1 MTSQLRAIEG
11 GAVLLEPVTA
21 DPWEFQA
28 ECVEAFVASWRAR
41 GFSPVTVENDIGLL
55 ERTLTALGRPA
66 WDVTPE
72 DIDRVVG
79 DLALAGRAASTRR
92 EYVQIFKGFHR
103 FLQVR
108 KAVEIEAGFGVRLVC
123 PVDEFNASRHVG
135 DDSPAQLPPPTPE
148 RVAEFFDFLRV
159 RIATARKYGPAAR
172 DYAMF
177 RTLYHAGLRSEEA
190 SLLDRPDA
198 HFSRGPF
205 GKLHVRFGK
214 GARASGPRPRWVPM
228 LDGLDLV
235 LHWFLD
241 DVRGKFPDSP
251 VLFAD
256 ESGGSL
262 HRGTIRNRLRYL
274 MELEGRP
281 AADWFSPHALRR
293 ACATHNYERG
303 VDLVAIQQLLGH
315 WTVSSTMRYV
325 RPSATFIEDAYRR
338 AVTTT
343 LSELTAEE
351 GSPAWRSD
359 GACGWPPPS
368 VRSGPAPSCSGS
380 SPNVPTCRCPP
391 RRCPRCSPKSP
402 PR

>member
-1 MTSQLRAIEG
+1 
-11 GAVLLEPVTA
+11 
-21 DPWEFQA
+21 
-28 ECVEAFVASWRAR
+28 
-41 GFSPVTVENDIGLL
+41 
-55 ERTLTALGRPA
+55 
-66 WDVTPE
+66 
-72 DIDRVVG
+72 
-79 DLALAGRAASTRR
+79 
-92 EYVQIFKGFHR
+92 
-103 FLQVR
+103 
-108 KAVEIEAGFGVRLVC
+108 
-123 PVDEFNASRHVG
+123 
-135 DDSPAQLPPPTPE
+135 
-148 RVAEFFDFLRV
+148 
-159 RIATARKYGPAAR
+159 
-172 DYAMF
+172 MF

-190 SLLDRPDA
+190 SLLECPDV

-214 GARASGPRPRWVPM
+214 GARTSGPRPRWVPM

-241 DVRGKFPDSP
+241 DVRGKFSNSP

-281 AADWFSPHALRR
+281 VSEWFSPHALRR

-343 LSELTAEE
+343 LGELTAEE
-351 GSPAWRSD
+351 GSPA
-359 GACGWPPPS
+359 
-368 VRSGPAPSCSGS
+368 
-380 SPNVPTCRCPP
+380 
-391 RRCPRCSPKSP
+391 
-402 PR
+402 